1 MNLPFLEQYDLL
13 LPRMR
18 ELYEHTNALS
28 WQMLLPLFLVSIA
41 FAYTADLG
49 LTGTVLTRLKR
60 LVLVALLLVCF
71 PMISE
76 FIQTFG
82 VDLAKSID
90 NMSGI
95 DAIVAAAGEKA
106 KHLSFDPT
114 TLLRLKADFLLSCGI
129 FVTYLVLLF
138 ARYFLLAFQH
148 FYWFLFIV
156 LGPFLILC
164 SLFEAGVGITRGLFK
179 NMIMV
184 GAWPLLWAVLSA
196 FFKVLPFGV
205 IYKDPASLFTV
216 ITLNLIVAVALLFS
230 PFLVS
235 QICEGVNLS
244 IGEPIKRGA
253 LKAAQFV
260 SVKTGVAT
268 EITKRLALTSA
279 AKRVAKRRSK

>member
-1 MNLPFLEQYDLL
+1 MSATSG
-13 LPRMR
+13 RR
-18 ELYEHTNALS
+18 RGST
-28 WQMLLPLFLVSIA
+28 
-41 FAYTADLG
+41 TA
-49 LTGTVLTRLKR
+49 TS
-60 LVLVALLLVCF
+60 VALLLVCF
-71 PMISE
+71 PAIAE

-95 DAIVAAAGEKA
+95 DAIVAAAAAKA
-106 KHLSFDPT
+106 KTLSFDPVS
-114 TLLRLKADFLLSCGI
+114 LIRLKVDFFLSCAM
-129 FVTYLVLLF
+129 FVTYLVLTC
-138 ARYFLLAFQH
+138 ARYLLLAFQQ

-184 GAWPLLWAVLSA
+184 GAWPIIWAILSA

-205 IYKDPASLFTV
+205 VYKDSGSLVTV
-216 ITLNLIVAVALLFS
+216 ITLNIIVAVALLFS

-253 LKAAQFV
+253 LRAAQFASAKIAV
-260 SVKTGVAT
+260 MSQVALPKAAAVKRVVKP
-268 EITKRLALTSA
+268 ITK
-279 AKRVAKRRSK
+279 KENK